1 MERPTAVLT
10 SPTTKKRTKDPFIQT
25 PFDFNT
31 FMKITYYDFKYSF
44 SVATPLKNLMKITLK
59 TDEKKLKESIKTRIL
74 LAI

>member
-1 MERPTAVLT
+1 M
-10 SPTTKKRTKDPFIQT
+10 I
-25 PFDFNT
+25 FDT

-59 TDEKKLKESIKTRIL
+59 TDEKKLKESIKIRTL

>member
-25 PFDFNT
+25 PFDFDT
-31 FMKITYYDFKYSF
+31 FIKITYYDFKYSF

>member
-1 MERPTAVLT
+1 MIFDT
-10 SPTTKKRTKDPFIQT
+10 FI
-25 PFDFNT
+25 
-31 FMKITYYDFKYSF
+31 KITYYDFKYSF

>member
-1 MERPTAVLT
+1 MERPTPVLT

-25 PFDFNT
+25 PFDFDT
-31 FMKITYYDFKYSF
+31 FIKITYYDFKYSF

-59 TDEKKLKESIKTRIL
+59 TDEKKLKESTKIRIL